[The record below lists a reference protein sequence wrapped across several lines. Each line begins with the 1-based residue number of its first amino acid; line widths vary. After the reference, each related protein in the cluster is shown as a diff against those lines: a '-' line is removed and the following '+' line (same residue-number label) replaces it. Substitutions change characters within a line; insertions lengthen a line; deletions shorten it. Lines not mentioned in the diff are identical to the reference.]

1 MPQQQ
6 SGKNHGQNGPGPG
19 VPPVRVVHVSDCY
32 LPRTGGIETQVHGL
46 AVAQQLAGHK
56 PVVITATQPEPT
68 SLNGNSTSA
77 DNSTI
82 GTVPVVRLGVPL
94 PYDLPI
100 THRVGGSLRR
110 AFGDDTDVVHVHA
123 GLVSPFAWPAL
134 RTAVRA
140 GLPTVVT
147 VHSLWSQW
155 SHAFALADAAV
166 RWRSWPVAWTAV
178 SEAAAG
184 PLRHALRGHHDVDVL
199 SNGIDLAYWRPTSA
213 EASARRSRPAD
224 EVTVIA
230 VGRMA
235 ARKRGQALVEVLADT
250 RARLPEA
257 VRMRAIIVGDGP
269 ERRTIERSLTRRGMD
284 WVECT
289 GWQTRDQIRAHFA
302 ESDIFISA
310 GRLESFG
317 IAALEARTFGLPVV
331 ALDASGVTEFVT
343 DRQEGMLA
351 GDDEGLADAVVRLV
365 TDRRLLAD
373 ITTYNTDIAPAY
385 GWSTM
390 VERTD
395 EVYRR
400 ANELMAPRR

>member
-1 MPQQQ
+1 M
-6 SGKNHGQNGPGPG
+6 
-19 VPPVRVVHVSDCY
+19 PPVRVVHVSDCY

-82 GTVPVVRLGVPL
+82 RTVPVVRLGVPL

-147 VHSLWSQW
+147 VHSLWSRW

-269 ERRTIERSLTRRGMD
+269 RAANDRTQSHPTRHGLGRVHRVADPRPDSRPLRGVGHLHLRRPARVVRHRG
-284 WVECT
+284 
-289 GWQTRDQIRAHFA
+289 
-302 ESDIFISA
+302 
-310 GRLESFG
+310 
-317 IAALEARTFGLPVV
+317 LEARTFGLPW
-331 ALDASGVTEFVT
+331 S
-343 DRQEGMLA
+343 RSMPA
-351 GDDEGLADAVVRLV
+351 G
-365 TDRRLLAD
+365 
-373 ITTYNTDIAPAY
+373 
-385 GWSTM
+385 
-390 VERTD
+390 
-395 EVYRR
+395 
-400 ANELMAPRR
+400 